1 MNLTYLTET
10 FGFRGTWNPELIVL
24 TVLIG
29 VAYFSFIGPLRHTF
43 PDNEPAKPRHK
54 ILFTI
59 GLLLFYFS
67 LGSPLNVS
75 GHFLF
80 SAHML
85 QQSLLYLVMP
95 LFILAG
101 TPAYLIRYL
110 ASFRVIRGILRV
122 FTHPLPGVILF
133 NALFSFYHMPFILDL
148 SMNNLAIHNSIHLI
162 LLIAAFFMWMPVMA
176 PVPEIHRLSHL
187 QKLAYIFANG
197 VLITPACALIMF
209 AGAPLYDTY
218 LNGPTMLCAPFF
230 SAPIDKSM
238 FAFTMDPLE
247 DQRLGGIIMK
257 LMQEMTYGVMLA
269 YIFTTWYRKERDQPD
284 DQLLPHS

>member
-29 VAYFSFIGPLRHTF
+29 VAYYAFIGPLRHTF
-43 PDNEPAKPRHK
+43 PDAEPVSLRQK
-54 ILFTI
+54 IMFSA

-95 LFILAG
+95 LLILAG
-101 TPAYLIRYL
+101 TPKYLFRYI
-110 ASFRVIRGILRV
+110 ASFGWIRMILKI
-122 FTHPLPGVILF
+122 FTHPLPAVILF

-148 SMNNLAIHNSIHLI
+148 AMNNLAMHNLIHLI
-162 LLIAAFFMWMPVMA
+162 LLITAFFMWMPVIA
-176 PVPEIHRLSHL
+176 PVPEIHRLTHL

-238 FAFTMDPLE
+238 FTITMDPLE
-247 DQRLGGIIMK
+247 DQRLGGILMK
-257 LMQEMTYGVMLA
+257 LMQELNYGIVLA
-269 YIFTTWYRKERDQPD
+269 YVFTTWYRKERDQPD
-284 DQLLPHS
+284 EGLLPH